1 MKVVSGQVPNFDGQ
15 HLAGRTGGD
24 LVVMQ
29 DDVANPIDGH
39 HMVVAD
45 DGRIVARWR
54 AVLDDRQDIT
64 GLGRVTAGIASR
76 QQLYRLA
83 LINQPLHPA
92 ISADTGF
99 PVRQHRIPSTNACI
113 PLLGRLG
120 GNDDPPSDHAFLPS
134 SSITTEFDW
143 QQTTRQA

>member
-1 MKVVSGQVPNFDGQ
+1 
-15 HLAGRTGGD
+15 
-24 LVVMQ
+24 
-29 DDVANPIDGH
+29 
-39 HMVVAD
+39 MVVAD

-99 PVRQHRIPSTNACI
+99 PVRQHRIPSANACI
-113 PLLGRLG
+113 PLLGG
-120 GNDDPPSDHAFLPS
+120 AG
-134 SSITTEFDW
+134 
-143 QQTTRQA
+143 RQ